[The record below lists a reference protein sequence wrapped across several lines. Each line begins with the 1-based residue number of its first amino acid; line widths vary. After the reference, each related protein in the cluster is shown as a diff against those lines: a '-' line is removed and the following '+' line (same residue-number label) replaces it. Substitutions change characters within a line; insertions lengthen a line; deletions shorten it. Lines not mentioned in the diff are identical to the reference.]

1 MAKILSGAR
10 AGLGRVLD
18 PTARAL
24 LRAGISPDAVTIA
37 GTLGVLVAAG
47 FAARGEIF
55 IATMIATV
63 SCLSDLID
71 GAMARQRGT
80 ASRFGAFLDSTMDRY
95 SDMVLYLGLLLL
107 YARLDKTPDMVLVW
121 VAAFGGFMTS
131 YARARA
137 ESLIPRCTVGL
148 LERPERIVLIVIGAL
163 ANRMTAVLWIIAVL
177 SNVTAL
183 QRIVYTYVEL
193 KRGWTRP
200 RAGEVP

>member
-37 GTLGVLVAAG
+37 GTLGVVVAAAG

-80 ASRFGAFLDSTMDRY
+80 ASRFGAFLDSTMDRVADGAIFSSLAY
-95 SDMVLYLGLLLL
+95 WAGTTGQRWSMLAALLC
-107 YARLDKTPDMVLVW
+107 LVFSQ
-121 VAAFGGFMTS
+121 VIS
-131 YARARA
+131 YVKARA
-137 ESLIPRCTVGL
+137 EGLGLKCDVGL
-148 LERPERIVLIVIGAL
+148 VERPERLLGIGVGGLLHAFGVPHGM
-163 ANRMTAVLWIIAVL
+163 AVVLWVLAVL
-177 SNVTAL
+177 SLVTVV
-183 QRIVYTYVEL
+183 QRILHVRRQAAT
-193 KRGWTRP
+193 
-200 RAGEVP
+200 